1 MSQPPPGGAP
11 PAAPSASP
19 MMTPKRPG
27 GAIEGAKV
35 DCLLAQKKL
44 EQALG
49 VYGGNSPEGQAILKA
64 ITALTKAF
72 GKTEGD
78 TENLMPAEIKQLM
91 MGMQGA
97 PGAAGPPGAGGPPGM
112 PPGGAPKP
120 MMPGMPG

>member
-1 MSQPPPGGAP
+1 
-11 PAAPSASP
+11 

-49 VYGGNSPEGQAILKA
+49 VYGGSSPEGQAILKA

-72 GKTEGD
+72 GKAEGD
-78 TENLMPAEIKQLM
+78 TESLMPAELKQMM

-97 PGAAGPPGAGGPPGM
+97 PGGGAPGGPPGGA
-112 PPGGAPKP
+112 PGGAPKP